1 MFEGLYFEY
10 PKLFTL
16 IVIFIACD
24 AYCKLRSRALYFP
37 HINILHQEKSPVW
50 TILLWLKWIAL
61 SLLVLAMMSPV
72 RDQTITL
79 AADKERSILF
89 ILENAKNAEAP
100 LLTFPSL
107 KEQVATF
114 IEDEKSSIFG
124 VSFLNSSP
132 YLATPFTS
140 STKAL
145 KLVLDKSQREG
156 TKGSLEK
163 VLNIA
168 IGSFKS
174 ISEGLKVVVVIGQN
188 HEMNSTVN
196 AQNLLQVYKEQGIHL
211 YGLRLSTDVNS
222 SDSLKKFAEGSGG
235 GFYQLENSEDLSSIL
250 EEIDRLEEVNQFE
263 TDFKEYFYVFPL
275 FSSFLLFLM
284 LIYLRNRQVQ
294 V

>member
-10 PKLFTL
+10 PKLSTL

-37 HINILHQEKSPVW
+37 HINILHQEKSPVS

-72 RDQTITL
+72 RDQTIRL

-100 LLTFPSL
+100 LLTFSSL

-145 KLVLDKSQREG
+145 KLVLDISQREG
-156 TKGSLEK
+156 TKGPLEK

-168 IGSFKS
+168 IGSFNS
-174 ISEGLKVVVVIGQN
+174 ISEGLKVVIVIAQS

-196 AQNLLQVYKEQGIHL
+196 AQNILQDYKEQGIHL
-211 YGLRLSTDVNS
+211 YGLSLSTDVSS

-235 GFYQLENSEDLSSIL
+235 AFYQLENSKDLSSIL

>member
-37 HINILHQEKSPVW
+37 HINILHQEKSPVS

-100 LLTFPSL
+100 LLTFLSL

-114 IEDEKSSIFG
+114 IEDEQSSIFG

-211 YGLRLSTDVNS
+211 YGLSLSTDVNS

-235 GFYQLENSEDLSSIL
+235 RFYQLENSKDLSSIL